1 MWAVGM
7 AVVWQLIR
15 IMLCYGVLSLQPV
28 QGHVSDTGGSDVA
41 SFQTDAL
48 DSAVAGQQGN
58 AQFLASPGSWKSHW
72 GALSGYLFIIAGI
85 TGVVFLVV
93 LLWNTRLRREVS
105 RRRQIEAALRE
116 SEENLLHSQRI
127 AAIGSW
133 QLSVTDRVM
142 TCSDEMRRILGVGPG
157 TEGECYKT
165 FLNTIHEDD
174 RLRVENYFYT
184 TLRYQNVLDC
194 QFRVAC
200 ADGAVRY
207 VKCQGKVAAETVH
220 GTLQDITDRHLSDLF
235 FQGFARQVTGLH
247 GSEYFNALSRLL
259 AETFHVAYV
268 LIGLISKTEPGRV
281 ESLSLIAKGKVV
293 KDFYYY
299 LADTPCQK
307 VVEDHVCFY
316 GRDLLLRFP
325 DVEVLQQMEAD
336 SYAGIPMFN
345 SEGVCNGLIVM
356 LDQKPMQH
364 EQAILSVLQVA
375 ASRAS
380 SELQELEAE
389 RQLQLTSLVF
399 ENTQEGIIIADA
411 SGCIIR
417 VNRAF
422 TQMTGYAE
430 AEILEKRPEFLYSR
444 AHHDHHFVFHLRQIL
459 NKQGRWHGELWN
471 QRKDGSVFPALQSI
485 EKISDSS
492 GNVQHYISV
501 FTDIT
506 EKKADEERI
515 QYLAHFDA
523 ITGLPNRVL
532 FNDRLQQAIQRA
544 RRFKRQVGLMFLD
557 LDRFKYINDTLGHP
571 VGDLLLELVAKRLQD
586 SIRQLDTVARLGG
599 DEFVVIVEDLDE
611 TDTLNILAEKIMQSL
626 SLPVQ
631 LESHRVNVHCSIGMS
646 VFPTHGS
653 DAEQLVKHA
662 DIAMYHA
669 KESGRNQAVLYLPE
683 LSVRAYENYSLER
696 SLRHAI
702 DTAQLRLHY
711 QPQVRLSSGRLDSIE
726 ALVRWQKEDGQLVEP
741 DQFIPLAEES
751 GLIIPL
757 GKWVLQQ
764 ACRQMKC
771 WLDQGLKMRV
781 AVNISGLQIINGNW
795 PGTVEDVLEE
805 TGLPAC
811 YLELEITESYVIQ
824 HLDQVAEVLTK
835 LRALGI
841 RISIDD
847 FGTGY
852 SSLSYL
858 KQLPVDALKVD
869 RSFIRDVPRSQ
880 SDGKII
886 SAIIAMAAQLG
897 LEVVAE
903 GVENAAQLSFL
914 SQRDCDLVQGYLIA
928 PPQSVSELDEWIER
942 HYKHEPE
949 HAGKRV
955 AE

>member
-1 MWAVGM
+1 M
-7 AVVWQLIR
+7 AVVWRLIW
-15 IMLCYGVLSLQPV
+15 IMLYCAVLSQQPA
-28 QGHVSDTGGSDVA
+28 QAHVNTGSETVADAGYSGAAEPEPDKNNPRSSDTA
-41 SFQTDAL
+41 
-48 DSAVAGQQGN
+48 
-58 AQFLASPGSWKSHW
+58 PPSWHIHW
-72 GALSGYLFIIAGI
+72 EALSGYLIIIAGL
-85 TGVVFLVV
+85 TGFVFLAF
-93 LLWNTRLRREVS
+93 LLWNTRLRREIS
-105 RRRQIEAALRE
+105 RRRQTEAALRE
-116 SEENLLHSQRI
+116 SEQNLLHSQRI

-142 TCSDEMRRILGVGPG
+142 TCSDEMHRILGVEPAGAG
-157 TEGECYKT
+157 DCYKQ
-165 FLNTIHEDD
+165 FLNIIHCDD

-184 TLRYQNVLDC
+184 TLRYQNELDC
-194 QFRVAC
+194 QFRVTG

-207 VKCQGKVAAETVH
+207 VRCQGKVTAETVH

-235 FQGFARQVTGLH
+235 FQGFARQVTGHH
-247 GSEYFNALSRLL
+247 GNDYFNALAGLL
-259 AETFHVAYV
+259 ADTFNVAYV
-268 LIGLISKTEPGRV
+268 LIGVISKTEPGRV
-281 ESLSLIAKGKVV
+281 DSLCLIAKGKLV

-307 VVEDHVCFY
+307 VIENHVCFY
-316 GRDLLLRFP
+316 SRDLLQHFP
-325 DVEVLQQMEAD
+325 DVEVLQQMEVE
-336 SYAGIPMFN
+336 SYAGIPMFS
-345 SEGVCNGLIVM
+345 SEGKCSGLIVM
-356 LDQKPMQH
+356 LDQKPMLN
-364 EQAILSVLQVA
+364 EQAVLSLLQVA

-389 RQLQLTSLVF
+389 RQLRLTSLVF
-399 ENTQEGIIIADA
+399 DNTQEGIIIADA

-422 TQMTGYAE
+422 TQMSGFSETDV
-430 AEILEKRPEFLYSR
+430 LEKRPEFLYSR
-444 AHHDHHFVFHLRQIL
+444 AHHDHHFVFHLRQVL
-459 NKQGRWHGELWN
+459 NKQGRWQGELWN

-485 EKISDSS
+485 ERVCDSS
-492 GNVQHYISV
+492 GKVQHYISV

-523 ITGLPNRVL
+523 VTGLPNRVL
-532 FNDRLQQAIQRA
+532 FNDRLQQSIQRA

-571 VGDLLLELVAKRLQD
+571 VGDMLLELVAKRLQD
-586 SIRQLDTVARLGG
+586 SIRQSDTVARLGG
-599 DEFVVIVEDLDE
+599 DEFVVIVEDLE
-611 TDTLNILAEKIMQSL
+611 EQDTLSLLAGKIMQSL

-631 LESHRVNVHCSIGMS
+631 LESHRVSVHCSIGMS
-646 VFPTHGS
+646 VFPEHGS
-653 DAEQLVKHA
+653 DADQLVKHA

-683 LSVRAYENYSLER
+683 LSVRTYANYSLER

-741 DQFIPLAEES
+741 EQFIPLAEDS

-757 GKWVLQQ
+757 GRWVLQQ

-771 WLDQGLKMRV
+771 WLDQGLTMRV
-781 AVNISGLQIINGNW
+781 AVNISGLQIISSNW
-795 PGTVEDVLEE
+795 LGTVKDVLEE
-805 TGLPAC
+805 TGLPARH
-811 YLELEITESYVIQ
+811 LELEITESYVIQ
-824 HLDQVAEVLTK
+824 HLDQVAEVLEQ
-835 LRALGI
+835 LRELGI

-858 KQLPVDALKVD
+858 KRLPVDALKVD
-869 RSFIRDVPRSQ
+869 RSFIRDVPKSP

-886 SAIIAMAAQLG
+886 SAIIAMTAQLG

-928 PPQSVSELDEWIER
+928 SPQSASELDEWIVR
-942 HYKHEPE
+942 HYRQESGS
-949 HAGKRV
+949 AGQLLAK
-955 AE
+955 